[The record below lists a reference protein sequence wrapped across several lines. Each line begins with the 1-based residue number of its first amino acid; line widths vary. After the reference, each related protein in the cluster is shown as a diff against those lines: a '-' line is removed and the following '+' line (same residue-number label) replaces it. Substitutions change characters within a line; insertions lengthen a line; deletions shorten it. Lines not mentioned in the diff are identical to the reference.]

1 MAKRILSLL
10 IAALLAFGLVPA
22 AALAKISVPAP
33 AGGSALDEALNV
45 SGGSLG
51 FTSEGDYPWQ
61 VITEDDRIYAQSG
74 NEGVSSSESVLTMTC
89 TVQSNMAIHFDYK
102 ARGEGTSNAW
112 DKCIFMID
120 SNQVFAYGQV
130 SDEWLEYTV
139 NVAAGEHTFT
149 WKYTKDSSV
158 NAVGDYFAL
167 DNVRFEERE
176 ALPVNEELDAAVNA
190 EGGSLHFYTT
200 GEYPWTVVTDSDTGR
215 VCGMSGNGGV
225 NSSVSEMMTAV
236 TLEAGGTIT
245 FDYMAWGEGTGGEVG
260 LRSIW
265 DHCRFYVDGTAVFD
279 VGALNN
285 EWTTF
290 TYELTAGEHELKW
303 SYQKDSSTHPEGDYF
318 KVDNVAITEN
328 EPDPSVITSVAIN
341 GIVPPEN
348 GMVADQMV
356 ANYSVPE
363 GANYAVAFI
372 ELYCYG
378 FQDPISLSTVLEANG
393 ETDDYYLVIY
403 FGANE
408 GFAFDENFTAT
419 VNGGEIGVVDS
430 WIQYNGNAAVKTEN
444 MSIAA
449 ASELIDT
456 IEINGIVPPENGMVA
471 DQMVANYSVPEGAN
485 YAVAFIELYC
495 YGFQDPISLST
506 VLEANGETDDYYLVI
521 YFGANEGFAFDEN
534 FTATVNGGEIGVVDS
549 WIQYNGNAAVKTEN
563 MSIAA
568 ASELIDTIE
577 INGFVVPEW
586 GAAPF
591 YGVTVPE
598 GAHYSIQM
606 NVWTLFDSPNSTNT
620 DMVEGDVYDHPGPDF
635 NYYQRFMLVP
645 DEGYAFP
652 LPEFNQPGAGSL
664 GELTVLIN
672 GSDELVGFYMV
683 DYDESSETYGCLYIA
698 SASFTVEEPAS
709 NVITTIEIEGFT
721 APVYGEHPDYEVSV
735 PEGVHYSVTTTNWNW
750 FMDGFGN
757 TVFPEDTFDN
767 GDYSYYQYFEITA
780 DEGYTFAE
788 DVTVTINGDGTLV
801 DSHGE
806 NGSAGSQWINS
817 IFFTI
822 EAPEPNYITSVEL
835 NDFTV
840 PAWGEHPD
848 FDMSIPEG
856 AHYSIDYVDWS
867 FYGDGFGILTADD
880 VFDNTAATYA
890 MYIQLIPEEGWVLA
904 DDAVFTINGETAL
917 VDPMGC
923 GFQGGSYPYIY
934 VNTIGFTVEEPP
946 AEPIAITEINVE
958 GFVIPT
964 AGMTGAEYIALTVPA
979 GANYHIEL
987 INAFNQTTGN
997 PLVNEDVL
1005 EAGSAYIVGAR
1016 VSPNEGYYFAEDA
1029 TLLANGGTELLN
1041 SEHSHIVDSE
1051 NAWIVMIE
1059 CTIPTEQEPVI
1070 IDTVYVNGFEV
1081 PPVEGENPF
1090 DHLNLVIPDG
1100 EPYTLDMSA
1109 WYNEDSFF
1117 LQTDAF
1123 EAGGHYS
1130 VAFQLIPNE
1139 GCAFAEEVTIILD
1152 GGEVGVSEFVYCYA
1166 DHLLVYTIPYECE
1179 AAPHGIIGDVD
1190 LNGVVEVNDAI
1201 LTLRYAMG
1209 LIDLTEEQL
1218 AQADVDGDGDYDLVD
1233 ATLILRYA
1241 MDLIDHFPVE
1251 DTPIED

>member
-1 MAKRILSLL
+1 
-10 IAALLAFGLVPA
+10 
-22 AALAKISVPAP
+22 
-33 AGGSALDEALNV
+33 
-45 SGGSLG
+45 
-51 FTSEGDYPWQ
+51 
-61 VITEDDRIYAQSG
+61 
-74 NEGVSSSESVLTMTC
+74 
-89 TVQSNMAIHFDYK
+89 
-102 ARGEGTSNAW
+102 
-112 DKCIFMID
+112 
-120 SNQVFAYGQV
+120 
-130 SDEWLEYTV
+130 
-139 NVAAGEHTFT
+139 
-149 WKYTKDSSV
+149 
-158 NAVGDYFAL
+158 
-167 DNVRFEERE
+167 
-176 ALPVNEELDAAVNA
+176 
-190 EGGSLHFYTT
+190 
-200 GEYPWTVVTDSDTGR
+200 
-215 VCGMSGNGGV
+215 
-225 NSSVSEMMTAV
+225 
-236 TLEAGGTIT
+236 
-245 FDYMAWGEGTGGEVG
+245 
-260 LRSIW
+260 
-265 DHCRFYVDGTAVFD
+265 
-279 VGALNN
+279 
-285 EWTTF
+285 
-290 TYELTAGEHELKW
+290 
-303 SYQKDSSTHPEGDYF
+303 
-318 KVDNVAITEN
+318 
-328 EPDPSVITSVAIN
+328 
-341 GIVPPEN
+341 
-348 GMVADQMV
+348 
-356 ANYSVPE
+356 
-363 GANYAVAFI
+363 
-372 ELYCYG
+372 
-378 FQDPISLSTVLEANG
+378 
-393 ETDDYYLVIY
+393 
-403 FGANE
+403 
-408 GFAFDENFTAT
+408 
-419 VNGGEIGVVDS
+419 
-430 WIQYNGNAAVKTEN
+430 
-444 MSIAA
+444 
-449 ASELIDT
+449 
-456 IEINGIVPPENGMVA
+456 
-471 DQMVANYSVPEGAN
+471 
-485 YAVAFIELYC
+485 
-495 YGFQDPISLST
+495 
-506 VLEANGETDDYYLVI
+506 
-521 YFGANEGFAFDEN
+521 
-534 FTATVNGGEIGVVDS
+534 
-549 WIQYNGNAAVKTEN
+549 
-563 MSIAA
+563 
-568 ASELIDTIE
+568 
-577 INGFVVPEW
+577 
-586 GAAPF
+586 
-591 YGVTVPE
+591 
-598 GAHYSIQM
+598 M

-652 LPEFNQPGAGSL
+652 IPEFEAPRTGSAE
-664 GELTVLIN
+664 ELTVLIN
-672 GSDELVGFYMV
+672 GSEELVGFYMV
-683 DYDESSETYGCLYIA
+683 DYDESSETYGNLFIA
-698 SASFTVEEPAS
+698 TTGFTVEDPAS

-934 VNTIGFTVEEPP
+934 VNTVGFTVEEPP

-1139 GCAFAEEVTIILD
+1139 GYAFAEEVTIILD
-1152 GGEVGVSEFVYCYA
+1152 GGDVGVSEYVYCYA
-1166 DHLLVYTIPYECE
+1166 DHLLVYTIPYECVP
-1179 AAPHGIIGDVD
+1179 ATSAILGDVD
-1190 LNGVVEVNDAI
+1190 LDGDVDVNDAI
-1201 LTLRYAMG
+1201 LAMRYAMG
-1209 LIDLTEEQL
+1209 LMDLTEEQL

-1251 DTPIED
+1251 DMPIED

>member
-393 ETDDYYLVIY
+393 ETDEYYLIIY

-430 WIQYNGNAAVKTEN
+430 WIEYNG
-444 MSIAA
+444 
-449 ASELIDT
+449 D
-456 IEINGIVPPENGMVA
+456 
-471 DQMVANYSVPEGAN
+471 
-485 YAVAFIELYC
+485 
-495 YGFQDPISLST
+495 
-506 VLEANGETDDYYLVI
+506 
-521 YFGANEGFAFDEN
+521 
-534 FTATVNGGEIGVVDS
+534 
-549 WIQYNGNAAVKTEN
+549 AAVKTEN